1 MLSSSN
7 LKSAQASSYFEKDD
21 YYSKEEGP
29 GGSRWLGKGAEQL
42 GLEGGVEQEQFTEI
56 LKGKAPNGET
66 LFSRKLDQK
75 KRRAATDFTFSA
87 PKSVS
92 VAGLVQGDERV
103 IAAHHLA
110 VERTLAI
117 LEERYAETRVMT
129 AQGRRIVGT
138 GNIIAAVFAHG
149 TSREAEPQLHS
160 HCVVM
165 NATQIE
171 NGRWYGLLNDSAIAN
186 KKLLGQIY
194 QNELA
199 CELKT
204 LGYEIE
210 QREHGQFDI
219 KGYSEE
225 LLKTFSTRR
234 GQIEELVAQWQA
246 SGKVIRDA
254 DGNKINSDLLIREA
268 ANLKTRKVKPQ
279 ITAAGEL
286 LQSWQAVLAMKELE
300 LPPLPGEQG
309 TVTDAVAESGL
320 AIATSESEQRSEA
333 TEPAIEP
340 VAADSEAAPVES
352 AEPAKP
358 KPAAPKKK
366 TIIDNAIA
374 HCEERDAIFKRKNIE
389 TFVLEHSIGEQS
401 FATLQQDI
409 DGHSN
414 LIKVKQDEKGREQVT
429 TETALHRELATIRLM
444 QAGANSVEAIASAEQ
459 VAERFEDSSLSE
471 EQRQAIATQL

>member
-56 LKGKAPNGET
+56 LKGKAPNGEA

-199 CELKT
+199 CELKA

-300 LPPLPGEQG
+300 LPPLPGKQG

-389 TFVLEHSIGEQS
+389 TFVLEHE
-401 FATLQQDI
+401 
-409 DGHSN
+409 
-414 LIKVKQDEKGREQVT
+414 
-429 TETALHRELATIRLM
+429 HR
-444 QAGANSVEAIASAEQ
+444 
-459 VAERFEDSSLSE
+459 
-471 EQRQAIATQL
+471 